1 MNSRKHLRASECAA
15 YLGIG
20 RSTFWRWVKIGK
32 IPPGVHLS
40 PRCTVWPVEV
50 LDAFVAK
57 KAEEEAGKTK
67 TKKEEK

>member
-1 MNSRKHLRASECAA
+1 
-15 YLGIG
+15 
-20 RSTFWRWVKIGK
+20 VKIGK

-40 PRCTVWPVEV
+40 RRCTVWQVEV

-67 TKKEEK
+67 TKREDK